1 MNPRDGQKQIA
12 AKGHRIKAGDTVRD
26 EREMG
31 VGSSKIQ
38 FINVPDTFG
47 IIPGD
52 KAGRNVGGGVAVPDE
67 RRTARAM
74 ENILKD
80 GDRSF
85 CFSNQSGS
93 GKMVSSVWV
102 GRTLREA
109 MRWCQ

>member
-12 AKGHRIKAGDTVRD
+12 AKGHRIKAGDTGRD
-26 EREMG
+26 DREMG

-67 RRTARAM
+67 RSTARAT

-80 GDRSF
+80 GDRRFS
-85 CFSNQSGS
+85 FSNQSGS
-93 GKMVSSVWV
+93 GKMVSSMWV